1 MQPLAFIGD
10 ELTATG
16 FRLAGARVHVPGTGP
31 EAVREAFEAARAEAS
46 VVLVTAPLA
55 ASLPPP
61 LLEEALGATAPLTL
75 VVDDL
80 LGEAAP
86 PDLEAAMRRA
96 LGVETP

>member
-1 MQPLAFIGD
+1 MLPLAFIGD

-16 FRLAGARVHVPGTGP
+16 FRLAGARVYVPPPGG
-31 EAVREAFEAARAEAS
+31 VRAAFDAARAEAS
-46 VVLVTAPLA
+46 VVLLTAALA
-55 ASLPPP
+55 AELPAP

-80 LGEAAP
+80 LGAAPP

-96 LGVETP
+96 LGVETA

>member
-10 ELTATG
+10 EVTATG
-16 FRLAGARVHVPGTGP
+16 FRLAGARVYVPEP
-31 EAVREAFEAARAEAS
+31 APDAVREALEAARAEAA
-46 VVLVTAPLA
+46 VVLVTAALA
-55 ASLPPP
+55 GELPPP

-86 PDLEAAMRRA
+86 PDLESAMRRA